1 MKEDPRRN
9 GNLTFNAPS
18 DTRKAPRRYLLPHFM
33 ITIESTPL
41 LLRYAV
47 RTFSKSIGF
56 CSTTT
61 IRNGSIF
68 CHASEPKR
76 GRLLKTLEQAQT
88 IDICWKVMFPAT
100 STVAESTLPNLA
112 LPACLGRKGRK
123 SKLHEDRGAPF
134 RYLTWRSSTAAGE
147 RGRRRSARPFGRCMC
162 GNKERLRGE

>member
-1 MKEDPRRN
+1 MPLRTREKRR
-9 GNLTFNAPS
+9 GGICYFMIAVHSTTGSLRS
-18 DTRKAPRRYLLPHFM
+18 PHF
-33 ITIESTPL
+33 T
-41 LLRYAV
+41 
-47 RTFSKSIGF
+47 KSIGF

-112 LPACLGRKGRK
+112 LGKGRK
-123 SKLHEDRGAPF
+123 SKLHEDRGPHFVISRGAVVQ
-134 RYLTWRSSTAAGE
+134 WRAD
-147 RGRRRSARPFGRCMC
+147 GRTRKRTYHTSIWPLHAR
-162 GNKERLRGE
+162 K